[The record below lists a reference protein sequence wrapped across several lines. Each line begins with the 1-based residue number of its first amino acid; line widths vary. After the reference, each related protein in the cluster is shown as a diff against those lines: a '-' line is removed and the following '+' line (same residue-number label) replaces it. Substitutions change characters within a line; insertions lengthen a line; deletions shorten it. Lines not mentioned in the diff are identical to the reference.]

1 VESIADDSSARTEL
15 TIMFRIIS
23 CHSWDVLQGWHR
35 SCPGSTVEHLAHG
48 LYVLTVPAGGSFAD
62 EAAA

>member
-23 CHSWDVLQGWHR
+23 RHSWDVLQGWHR
-35 SCPGSTVEHLAHG
+35 SCPGSSVEHLAHG
-48 LYVLTVPAGGSFAD
+48 LYVLTVPADGAG

>member
-1 VESIADDSSARTEL
+1 
-15 TIMFRIIS
+15 MFRIIS
-23 CHSWDVLQGWHR
+23 RHSWDVLQGWHR

>member
-1 VESIADDSSARTEL
+1 VSIAQDEARRNTEVM
-15 TIMFRIIS
+15 IMFRIIS
-23 CHSWDVLQGWHR
+23 RHSWDVLQGWHR

-48 LYVLTVPAGGSFAD
+48 LYVLTVPAGGGFAD

>member
-23 CHSWDVLQGWHR
+23 RHSWDVLQGWHR
-35 SCPGSTVEHLAHG
+35 SCPGSTVEHLAHE
-48 LYVLTVPAGGSFAD
+48 LYVLMVPAGGSFAD
-62 EAAA
+62 EAAT